1 MEIYND
7 FDIAY
12 YEYVNECITN
22 NIKPLAKSEW
32 FEGIKNN

>member
-1 MEIYND
+1 MDIYND

-12 YEYVNECITN
+12 YEYVNECIVN

-32 FEGIKNN
+32 FEEIKNN